1 MLQHEL
7 LPDKGV
13 LIARPR
19 GPLSREDF
27 SALAVDADAYIEAH
41 GALKG
46 LVICA
51 EKFPGWEDLDG
62 VIAHF
67 RFVRGHHRKIARVA
81 FVSDSNVLALLP
93 RLASHFISAQV
104 RHFRADDEEEAVA
117 WASG

>member
-7 LPDKGV
+7 LPDRGV

-27 SALAVDADAYIEAH
+27 SALAADADAYIEAH
-41 GALKG
+41 DALKG

-51 EKFPGWEDLDG
+51 EKFPGWEDLEG
-62 VIAHF
+62 FVAHF
-67 RFVRGHHRKIARVA
+67 RFVRDHHRRIARVA
-81 FVSDSNVLALLP
+81 FVSDSDVLTLLP
-93 RLASHFISAQV
+93 RLASHFVSAEV
-104 RHFRADDEEEAVA
+104 RHFRASDEEDAVA